1 MSAESVTR
9 RPGAEPAGRGWL
21 RLVSCG
27 VDGEIS
33 HGETLSRSS
42 ASVNIT
48 LSNELVTISNIFQFV
63 MT

>member
-9 RPGAEPAGRGWL
+9 RAGAEPAGPGWL
-21 RLVSCG
+21 RLASGG

-33 HGETLSRSS
+33 HGETSKRCLG
-42 ASVNIT
+42 SVNIT
-48 LSNELVTISNIFQFV
+48 LSNKLLTVSNIFQFV

>member
-9 RPGAEPAGRGWL
+9 RAGAEPAGPGWL
-21 RLVSCG
+21 RLTSSG

-33 HGETLSRSS
+33 LGETSERCSRR
-42 ASVNIT
+42 VNIT
-48 LSNELVTISNIFQFV
+48 LSNESLTVSNIFQFV